1 MESHFTMTVLIWFI
15 PCICSSIISEINHML
30 KRLITIT
37 TLIFSYTWYTF
48 HLIDNLTN
56 LTWRFISLVSTH
68 WFTIPFYTNITFLTS
83 ALWSTSLF
91 ISEAIITLIWFLF
104 CNCMNSHMMS
114 KTIFTTEH
122 LVTIITST
130 WLLPCVCISI
140 TKWFH
145 MDILRSLVLQI

>member
-1 MESHFTMTVLIWFI
+1 MESLVTLTALICFI
-15 PCICSSIISEINHML
+15 PML

-83 ALWSTSLF
+83 ALRSTSLF
-91 ISEAIITLIWFLF
+91 ISQAIITLIWFLF

-122 LVTIITST
+122 LVTTITST
-130 WLLPCVCISI
+130 WLLACVCISI
-140 TKWFH
+140 SQWFH
-145 MDILRSLVLQI
+145 MDSHRSLVPQI